1 MKVRLLVNSLEDINR
16 LELEQGLESS
26 SGQWTGRD
34 LRKYVLSYRFESVVG
49 LMTFSR
55 FISEVAST

>member
-1 MKVRLLVNSLEDINR
+1 MKVRLLVNSLENINR

-34 LRKYVLSYRFESVVG
+34 LRKYYLIDLKVLLVVG
-49 LMTFSR
+49 LMYSSR
-55 FISEVAST
+55 FISDSF